1 MNELDISQLNTKIN
15 KSIDIFFCSASFEER
30 SLVIAN
36 EIDKARIKKS
46 FVCFNIDQD
55 GILIENKNKLLAI
68 LPGSLELKL
77 HSDDSLYLTNNLTE
91 CLINLKD
98 GENTNVFID
107 STTFTHEAL
116 LILIKLVKT
125 ILPNTEIT
133 IGYIGAEKYSFN
145 VEKAEDK
152 WLTKGVKDVRTIIG
166 YSGYFDFTQKTHLI
180 ILFGFEIERT
190 IKIIETFEPNEV
202 SIGLGT
208 EDYSINTDH
217 YKINIERH
225 KKLKELY
232 PFIKT
237 FEVSLKDPFVSRD
250 QIIKQFDL
258 FPNHNK
264 IISPLNTKISTVGA
278 ALAQEINNDI
288 QICYAK
294 GNIYNKDGYA
304 KSSKKLYLF
313 SLK

>member
-15 KSIDIFFCSASFEER
+15 ESIDIFFCSASFEER
-30 SLVIAN
+30 SLVIPT
-36 EIDKARIKKS
+36 EIDNAKIKRS
-46 FVCFNIDQD
+46 FVCFNVDQD
-55 GILIENKNKLLAI
+55 GILLENKDRLLAV
-68 LPGSLELKL
+68 LPNSNELKL

-91 CLINLKD
+91 CLIELKHS
-98 GENTNVFID
+98 ENKNVFID

-125 ILPNTEIT
+125 VLPDVEIT
-133 IGYIGAEKYSFN
+133 IGYVGAEEYSFN
-145 VEKAEDK
+145 VHKAEEK
-152 WLTKGVKDVRTIIG
+152 WLTKGVQDVRTITG
-166 YSGYFDFTQKTHLI
+166 YSGYFDFTQKTHLV

-202 SIGLGT
+202 SIGLGS
-208 EDYSINTDH
+208 EDYSINTEH

-225 KKLKELY
+225 KKLQELY

-237 FEVSLKDPFVSRD
+237 FEVSLKDPFISRD
-250 QIIKQFDL
+250 QIINQFDL
-258 FPNHNK
+258 FPDHNK

-278 ALAQEINNDI
+278 ALAQEVDNDI

-294 GNIYNKDGYA
+294 GNIYNKEGYA
-304 KSSKKLYLF
+304 KSGRTLYLF
-313 SLK
+313 NL